1 MDNQNKELTEQ
12 LNNVNTNLDK
22 LKKYVIRLDNLLN
35 HLSSIDDSLKTLAW
49 VQSATLSMNQEN
61 MKKLSDTTT
70 KMISSFSALSQS
82 DDNSSDDKND
92 DTNDVPND
100 VLVHDEDI
108 KKEQDGE

>member
-1 MDNQNKELTEQ
+1 MDKKELYNSINQ
-12 LNNVNTNLDK
+12 
-22 LKKYVIRLDNLLN
+22 

-49 VQSATLSMNQEN
+49 VQSATLSMNEEN

-70 KMISSFSALSQS
+70 KMISSFSALSQN
-82 DDNSSDDKND
+82 DDNSEDDKND